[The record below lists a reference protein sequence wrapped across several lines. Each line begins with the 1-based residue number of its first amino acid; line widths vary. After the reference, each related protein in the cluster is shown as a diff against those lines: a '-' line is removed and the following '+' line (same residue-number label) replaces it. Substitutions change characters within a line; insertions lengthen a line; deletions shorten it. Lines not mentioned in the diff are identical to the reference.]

1 MNASSITELDKEQR
15 QDAYK
20 KYQLIEPYLNGTLKL
35 YDIAKNKNIPI
46 RTLTLW
52 LRKYRQN
59 GLLSLARKQRHD
71 KGVIRRCTNELMQSI
86 EGLHLKNPT
95 LSRKNIHVLVQKYC
109 SLHKMEVPSYRTVC
123 RIIDNISDDIILLNT
138 SLDIE

>member
-1 MNASSITELDKEQR
+1 MNASYITELHEKQR

-35 YDIAKNKNIPI
+35 HDIARNKNIPI

-52 LRKYRQN
+52 LKKYRQN

-71 KGVIRRCTNELMQSI
+71 KGVIRRGTNALMQSI
-86 EGLHLKNPT
+86 EGLHLQYTPTSAEKIFMCLYKNT
-95 LSRKNIHVLVQKYC
+95 ALCIR
-109 SLHKMEVPSYRTVC
+109 
-123 RIIDNISDDIILLNT
+123 
-138 SLDIE
+138 